1 MLLLATRSCAPSK
14 KIHEKKN
21 NLSTSFFAKAAAGQ
35 QKRPKNDSVKYELA
49 GSGQLPTPLYPLSPL
64 PLQATL
70 CKCNL
75 QLLYTL
81 LIKFG
86 LQ

>member
-14 KIHEKKN
+14 KNTRKKN

-49 GSGQLPTPLYPLSPL
+49 GSGQLPTPLCPRFPTT
-64 PLQATL
+64 PAGNTVQMQFATVVHAA
-70 CKCNL
+70 N
-75 QLLYTL
+75 
-81 LIKFG
+81 
-86 LQ
+86 

>member
-14 KIHEKKN
+14 KNTRKKN

-49 GSGQLPTPLYPLSPL
+49 GSGQLPTYPPV
-64 PLQATL
+64 PPFPTPPAGNTVQMQFATVVHAA
-70 CKCNL
+70 N
-75 QLLYTL
+75 
-81 LIKFG
+81 
-86 LQ
+86 